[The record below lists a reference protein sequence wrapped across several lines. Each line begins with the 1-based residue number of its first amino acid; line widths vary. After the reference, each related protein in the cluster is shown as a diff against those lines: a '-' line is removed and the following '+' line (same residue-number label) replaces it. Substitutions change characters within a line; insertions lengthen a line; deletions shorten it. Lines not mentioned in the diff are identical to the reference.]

1 MLESQLL
8 EVCFEQLYLILML
21 INYIDHFKIGGPR
34 RVVLQLPDGSLMVT
48 EMDEEQFAALE
59 MDK

>member
-1 MLESQLL
+1 
-8 EVCFEQLYLILML
+8 
-21 INYIDHFKIGGPR
+21 
-34 RVVLQLPDGSLMVT
+34 VLQLPDGNLMVT

>member
-1 MLESQLL
+1 
-8 EVCFEQLYLILML
+8 ML
-21 INYIDHFKIGGPR
+21 INYIDNFKIGGPR

>member
-1 MLESQLL
+1 
-8 EVCFEQLYLILML
+8 L
-21 INYIDHFKIGGPR
+21 INKLFFLIGGPR
-34 RVVLQLPDGSLMVT
+34 RVVLQLPDGNLMVT